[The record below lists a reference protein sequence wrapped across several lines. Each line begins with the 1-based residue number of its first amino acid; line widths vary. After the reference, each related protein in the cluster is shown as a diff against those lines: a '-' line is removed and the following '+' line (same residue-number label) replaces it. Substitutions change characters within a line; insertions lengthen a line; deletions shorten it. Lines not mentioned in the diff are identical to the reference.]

1 MAVLVMRMRNLATGG
16 GWLLVALAVLL
27 LVAGWTLPYLSSSLG
42 WQTTRILLLAIFL
55 EALPFLLLGVLVSA
69 VVEVFVSPEGLKRLL
84 PAKPWAAVLVAS
96 MLGMVFPFCE
106 CGIIPVVRRLIH
118 KGLPLYAGI
127 TFLLAAPVV
136 NPVVLTS
143 TAMAFRGHEELLYGR
158 IIGVLLLSWLTGM
171 ALLFWRGKGIRQEG
185 PAAACGCGH
194 THDHSHD
201 HLCGPAMLAGSGG
214 GRWRQKWIRVATHAV
229 DEFFDLM
236 PYFLAGALLASILQ
250 GVVPREWLM
259 SVANQGVL
267 STLAMMLMAFIL
279 SVCSNADAFLASSL
293 AHDFPPGAIL
303 AFLVLGPM
311 LDIKNTWVLFRSM
324 QSSLVIFLLLWLP
337 LLVFAYGWAI
347 NGGWILHLH

>member
-1 MAVLVMRMRNLATGG
+1 MALLVMRMRSLATGG
-16 GWLLVALAVLL
+16 GWLLVALTVLL
-27 LVAGWTLPYLSSSLG
+27 LVAGWTLPYLASSSG
-42 WQTTRILLLAIFL
+42 WQTTRILLLAIVL
-55 EALPFLLLGVLVSA
+55 EALPFLLLGVFVSA

-96 MLGMVFPFCE
+96 MMGMVFPFCE

-118 KGLPLYAGI
+118 KGLPLYGGI
-127 TFLLAAPVV
+127 AFLLAAPVV

-143 TAMAFRGHEELLYGR
+143 TAMAFRGHEEMLYGR
-158 IIGVLLLSWLTGM
+158 IIGVLLVAWLTGM
-171 ALLFWRGKGIRQEG
+171 ALLFWRGKGIRQDG
-185 PAAACGCGH
+185 PEVACGCGH
-194 THDHSHD
+194 SHSHE
-201 HLCGPAMLAGSGG
+201 HHCGPSILAGSSRE
-214 GRWRQKWIRVATHAV
+214 RWSQKWIRVATHAV

-236 PYFLAGALLASILQ
+236 PYFLTGALLASILQ

-259 SVANQGVL
+259 SVANQSGL

-324 QSSLVIFLLLWLP
+324 QSSLVVFLLIWLP

-347 NGGWILHLH
+347 NGGWILH